1 MSSASALQGAPIIPT
16 SHLREYLFFR
26 VVPTWRL
33 AFCFIRGLLVVRS
46 LPVYNLYCFFSRCS
60 TLYKRPVKATD
71 EGISSPCLPLDA
83 TDRSQNVW
91 QWILESERQ
100 GKHRPHRLASTVAP
114 TASSGLNSNTPLYPG
129 RGFPLIS
136 CVLDS
141 TQGLRKS
148 SPLDS
153 KTLPNRNHSWGGGG
167 IGSGVHPRGHHPGHP
182 FIQDPAMPPL
192 PPPNTLAQL
201 EEACRRLEE
210 VSKPPKQR

>member
-1 MSSASALQGAPIIPT
+1 MPLPSRGRQLFRLHPCVSAASQLCCRRLPASVVCYRFSHFNSSL
-16 SHLREYLFFR
+16 LF
-26 VVPTWRL
+26 P
-33 AFCFIRGLLVVRS
+33 RS
-46 LPVYNLYCFFSRCS
+46 RSS

-71 EGISSPCLPLDA
+71 EEVSSPRLPLDA

-100 GKHRPHRLASTVAP
+100 GKHKPHRYGWRPRHPHHRVSPHCVPSPSHTSTRLCP
-114 TASSGLNSNTPLYPG
+114 N
-129 RGFPLIS
+129 
-136 CVLDS
+136 S
-141 TQGLRKS
+141 TQGLKKS
-148 SPLDS
+148 NPLDA
-153 KTLPNRNHSWGGGG
+153 KTLPSRTHSSWGGGG
-167 IGSGVHPRGHHPGHP
+167 IGSGAHLRGHHPGHP